1 MTAQDGFAE
10 RADDFAW
17 CEEVIRRN
25 SHSFYRAFSL
35 LPARKRAGV
44 YALYAFCRSADDCV
58 DRDASEAGLAALQG
72 ALDRFLAGSV
82 PDEPLWRALAVVFE
96 NFDMDAQPF
105 YDLLEGQ
112 RRDLRFRQ
120 PSTLDDLE
128 EYAYYVA
135 GSVGLMLLPLLHVH
149 APLPQRLRED
159 AVALGVAMQL
169 TNILRDVGEDWCC
182 RRVYLPAGVLEEAG
196 YSLRELAEHRVNAPF
211 RAAWEALA
219 RRSEE
224 LYLPLQRDVC
234 LLDEDSRLPTLSSLY
249 LYRGILD
256 EVRAAG
262 YCCFEHRA
270 SVPKERAVR
279 LVSQARKQ
287 LQEGEKKERAEA
299 GVAEDAEKGLAED
312 AGEGVAEDAGEGL
325 AGFALPAFGLQDS
338 GRGGVPVRTR
348 AMQGR

>member
-1 MTAQDGFAE
+1 MTARDGFAE

-35 LPARKRAGV
+35 LPAHKRAGV

-196 YSLRELAEHRVNAPF
+196 YSLRELAEQRVNAPF

-224 LYLPLQRDVC
+224 LYLPMQRDVC

>member
-1 MTAQDGFAE
+1 M
-10 RADDFAW
+10 ADDA
-17 CEEVIRRN
+17 VDAYA
-25 SHSFYRAFSL
+25 S
-35 LPARKRAGV
+35 PARLESLRRDLARFCAG
-44 YALYAFCRSADDCV
+44 
-58 DRDASEAGLAALQG
+58 EA
-72 ALDRFLAGSV
+72 
-82 PDEPLWRALAVVFE
+82 PDTALWRALGTSFARFGLDE
-96 NFDMDAQPF
+96 RPFFDQ
-105 YDLLEGQ
+105 LEGQ
-112 RRDLRFRQ
+112 RRDLTFHQ
-120 PSTLDDLE
+120 PRTMAELE
-128 EYAYYVA
+128 EYSYYVA
-135 GSVGLMLLPLLHVH
+135 GSVGLMLLPLLAADAGVDED
-149 APLPQRLRED
+149 LRGD

-224 LYLPLQRDVC
+224 LYLPMQRDVC

-279 LVSQARKQ
+279 LVAQARKQ
-287 LQEGEKKERAEA
+287 LQN
-299 GVAEDAEKGLAED
+299 
-312 AGEGVAEDAGEGL
+312 
-325 AGFALPAFGLQDS
+325 S
-338 GRGGVPVRTR
+338 GRDAAPVRAC

>member
-1 MTAQDGFAE
+1 MTARDGFAE

-35 LPARKRAGV
+35 LPAHKRAGV

-224 LYLPLQRDVC
+224 LYLPMQRDVC